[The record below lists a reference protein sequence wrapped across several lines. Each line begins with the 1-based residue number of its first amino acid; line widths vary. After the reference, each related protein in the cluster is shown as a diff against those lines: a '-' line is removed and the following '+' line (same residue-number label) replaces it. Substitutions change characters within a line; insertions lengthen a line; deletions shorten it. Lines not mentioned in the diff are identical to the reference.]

1 MKKWETP
8 EVSNL
13 SLDKT
18 NTVSDYIAI
27 CNWDGAVTLGLG
39 NEEYTDPNNKP
50 IQHPDWVWCKVHNR
64 WHPKDHGSVAT
75 PVTGS

>member
-18 NTVSDYIAI
+18 AVESDYVTV
-27 CNWDGAVTLGLG
+27 CNWNEAQTLGLG
-39 NEEYTDPNNKP
+39 NEEYRDPNNKP
-50 IQHPDWVWCKVHNR
+50 ANHKNWVWCAVHGQ
-64 WHPKDHGSVAT
+64 WHPKVH
-75 PVTGS
+75 TGEETQIS

>member
-18 NTVSDYIAI
+18 NEESNYETV
-27 CNWDGAVTLGLG
+27 CTWNDGIMTIK
-39 NEEYTDPNNKP
+39 NEYKDPNNKP
-50 IQHPDWVWCKVHNR
+50 TQHPDWVWCKVHKQ
-64 WHPKDHGSVAT
+64 WHPKVHNNKNDYSGMIS
-75 PVTGS
+75 